1 MTITT
6 ARLNSTSRVSNSTTN
21 NRREASASLPER
33 IEIMDNT
40 AEKVYYVNVTEVY
53 KVYAINEDEAQN
65 KVEAYLDDPETAEY
79 VKCTDTSTEV
89 YGI

>member
-1 MTITT
+1 
-6 ARLNSTSRVSNSTTN
+6 
-21 NRREASASLPER
+21 
-33 IEIMDNT
+33 MDNT

-53 KVYAINEDEAQN
+53 KVYAINEDEARD